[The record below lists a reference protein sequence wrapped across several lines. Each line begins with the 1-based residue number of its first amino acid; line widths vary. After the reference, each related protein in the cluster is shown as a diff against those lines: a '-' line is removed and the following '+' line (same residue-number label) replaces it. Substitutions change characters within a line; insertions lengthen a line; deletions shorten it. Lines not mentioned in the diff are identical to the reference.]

1 MDEHVTRERA
11 TLFRYLGFSIEG
23 ASLVGRY
30 QLDDVEFIERIDFE
44 GIDSMERVGVRGLA
58 QLWYVAAG
66 LSYYKAGAART
77 VDLADLVLGERSR
90 HFIEACFLNGLGEF
104 SFRNELDL
112 ADVRYVGGREPS
124 WAPAVGAH
132 LDLERVLI
140 PFGGGIDSVV
150 SVEMLSPSLDRAL
163 FVVSPASGPFAP
175 LEATA
180 AVTGLPVLRATRV
193 LDPRITSRDEQY
205 FHGHVP
211 VSAMYTLLACVA
223 AAASGR
229 GGVVMSNEHSASVD
243 NLNWHGRGI
252 NHQWSK
258 SYAAEVAL
266 GAAVGESMG
275 QALRV
280 ASFLRD
286 RSELWVAKIFSELPS
301 YHGVFRS
308 CNRAFRQNTAE
319 RSSGWCGE
327 CDKCLFINL
336 MLAPFLR
343 REALREI
350 FHSEP
355 LANLELR
362 DQLAT
367 LVGVGVV
374 HKPFECVGDPDEC
387 ASALTHVATLDE
399 WRDVSHLGKL
409 ATLVLAAPPLSALLE
424 PQGESRVPAHWL
436 R

>member
-1 MDEHVTRERA
+1 MDAPVTRERSS
-11 TLFRYLGFSIEG
+11 LFRYLGFSIEG

-30 QLDDVEFIERIDFE
+30 QLDDVEFCERVDFE

-58 QLWYVAAG
+58 QLWYLVAG

-77 VDLADLVLGERSR
+77 VDFADLVLGERSR
-90 HFIEACFLNGLGEF
+90 RFIEACFLDGLGEF
-104 SFRNELDL
+104 SFRNDLDL
-112 ADVRYVGGREPS
+112 ADLRYVGGREPG

-132 LDLERVLI
+132 LDPERVLI

-150 SVEMLSPSLDRAL
+150 SVEMLSPSLERAL
-163 FVVSPASGPFAP
+163 FVVSPASGRFAP

-180 AVTGLPVLRATRV
+180 AATGLPVLRATRT
-193 LDPRITSRDEQY
+193 LDPQITNPHGQF

-211 VSAMYTLLACVA
+211 VSAMFTLLACIA

-243 NLNWHGRGI
+243 NLSWHGRGI

-266 GAAVGESMG
+266 GAAVGETMG

-286 RSELWVAKIFSELPS
+286 RSEVWVAKIFSELPS

-308 CNRAFRQNTAE
+308 CNRAFRQNAAE

-343 REALREI
+343 RADLHDI

-355 LANLELR
+355 ITNPSLS

-367 LVGVGVV
+367 LVGVGVT
-374 HKPFECVGDPDEC
+374 HKPFECVGDPNEC
-387 ASALTHVATLDE
+387 ASALTYVAALDE
-399 WRDVSHLGKL
+399 WREVSHLGEL
-409 ATLVLAAPPLSALLE
+409 AALVLAAPPLSALLE

>member
-1 MDEHVTRERA
+1 MDVHVTRERA
-11 TLFRYLGFSIEG
+11 SLFRYLGFSIEG
-23 ASLVGRY
+23 NSLVGRY
-30 QLDDVEFIERIDFE
+30 QLDAIEFSERIDFE

-58 QLWYVAAG
+58 QLWYVVAG

-77 VDLADLVLGERSR
+77 VDFADLILGERSR
-90 HFIEACFLNGLGEF
+90 RFIEACFLDGLGEF
-104 SFRNELDL
+104 SYRNDLDL
-112 ADVRYVGGREPS
+112 ADVRYVGGRAPG
-124 WAPAVGAH
+124 WVPAVGAH
-132 LDLERVLI
+132 LDPERVLV

-150 SVEMLSPSLDRAL
+150 SVEMLSPSLERAL
-163 FVVSPASGPFAP
+163 FVVSPATGPFAP

-180 AVTGLPVLRATRV
+180 AATGLPILRATRT
-193 LDPRITSRDEQY
+193 LDPRITSRDEQF

-211 VSAMYTLLACVA
+211 VSAMITLLACIA

-243 NLNWHGRGI
+243 NLTWHGRGI

-266 GAAVGESMG
+266 GAAVGESMS

-286 RSELWVAKIFSELPS
+286 RSELWVAKVFSELSS

-308 CNRAFRQNTAE
+308 CNRAFRQIAAE
-319 RSSGWCGE
+319 RSTGWCGE

-336 MLAPFLR
+336 MLAPFLGR
-343 REALREI
+343 AALREI
-350 FHSEP
+350 FHGEP
-355 LANLELR
+355 LANPALAV
-362 DQLAT
+362 QLAT
-367 LVGVGVV
+367 LVGVGVE

-387 ASALTHVATLDE
+387 ASALTYVATLNE
-399 WRDVSHLGKL
+399 WRDVEYLGEL
-409 ATLVLAAPPLSALLE
+409 AALVLAAPPLSALLE

>member
-1 MDEHVTRERA
+1 MDQHVTRERA
-11 TLFRYLGFSIEG
+11 SLFRYLGFSIEG
-23 ASLVGRY
+23 TSIVGHY
-30 QLDDVEFIERIDFE
+30 QLDALEFSERVDFE

-58 QLWYVAAG
+58 QLWYALAG

-77 VDLADLVLGERSR
+77 VDFADLVLGERSR
-90 HFIEACFLNGLGEF
+90 RFIEACYLDGLGEF
-104 SFRNELDL
+104 SFRNSLDL
-112 ADVRYVGGREPS
+112 ADVRYVGGREPGWVS
-124 WAPAVGAH
+124 AVGAH
-132 LDLERVLI
+132 LNSERVLI

-150 SVEMLSPSLDRAL
+150 SVEVLNPSLERAL
-163 FVVSPASGPFAP
+163 FIVSPASGRFAP

-180 AVTGLPVLRATRV
+180 AATGLPILRATRT
-193 LDPRITSRDEQY
+193 LDPKITSRDEQ
-205 FHGHVP
+205 FFQGHVP

-243 NLNWHGRGI
+243 NLIWHGRGI

-286 RSELWVAKIFSELPS
+286 RSELWVAKVFSELPS

-308 CNRAFRQNTAE
+308 CNRAFRQIATE

-327 CDKCLFINL
+327 CDKCLFIHL
-336 MLAPFLR
+336 MLAPFLPR
-343 REALREI
+343 AALREI
-350 FHSEP
+350 FHGEP
-355 LANLELR
+355 LANPALR
-362 DQLAT
+362 AQLAT
-367 LVGVGVV
+367 LVGVGVT

-387 ASALTHVATLDE
+387 ATALTYVAKLDE
-399 WRDVSHLGKL
+399 WRDVSHLGEL
-409 ATLVLAAPPLSALLE
+409 AALVLAAPPLSAQLE
-424 PQGESRVPAHWL
+424 PHGESRVPAHWL